1 MVQILPHVNAALN
14 ATAAVLLLIA
24 YVLIKQHKEKA
35 HKWFMIA
42 AFVTSILFLTCYV
55 IYHAQVGEVGSKRF
69 PVTAGAFI
77 RGTYLSILISHILLA
92 AAVPF
97 LAIGSLYYGW
107 RDLRVSHVRI
117 ARWTFPI
124 WMYVS
129 VTGVIVYV
137 MLYHI
142 WA

>member
-14 ATAAVLLLIA
+14 ATAAILLFIA
-24 YVLIKQHKEKA
+24 YVLIKQQKEKA

-42 AFVTSILFLTCYV
+42 AFITSVLFLTCYV
-55 IYHAQVGEVGSKRF
+55 IHKAEVGVVGTKRF
-69 PVTAGAFI
+69 PVTAGTVI
-77 RGTYLSILISHILLA
+77 RTTYLSILASHIVLA
-92 AAVPF
+92 ATVPF
-97 LAIGSLYYGW
+97 LAMAALYYGW
-107 RDLRVSHVRI
+107 RDLRASHVRI
-117 ARWTFPI
+117 ARWAFPI

-129 VTGVIVYV
+129 ITGVIVYV

>member
-1 MVQILPHVNAALN
+1 MVHVLPHVNAALN

-24 YVLIKQHKEKA
+24 YVMIKQQKEKA
-35 HKWFMIA
+35 HKWTMIA
-42 AFVTSILFLTCYV
+42 AFVTSIVFLICYV
-55 IYHAQVGEVGSKRF
+55 IYHAQVGSKRF
-69 PVTAGAFI
+69 PTDAGSVI
-77 RGTYLSILISHILLA
+77 RRIYFSILISHVVLA
-92 AAVPF
+92 ASVPF

-107 RDLRVSHVRI
+107 RDLRASHVRI
-117 ARWTFPI
+117 ARWAFPI

-142 WA
+142 WV